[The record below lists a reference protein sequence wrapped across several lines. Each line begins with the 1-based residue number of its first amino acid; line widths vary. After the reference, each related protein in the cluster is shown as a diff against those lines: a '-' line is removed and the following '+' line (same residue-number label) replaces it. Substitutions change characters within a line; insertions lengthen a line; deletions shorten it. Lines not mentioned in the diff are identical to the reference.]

1 MKSIASSSATT
12 SQLSSGFSEKLATLV
27 RFVAVGLCLAVG
39 VTGCAGSALTQP
51 NDQST
56 SQANK
61 DVERSASSVPK
72 MMMCIK
78 NTTPENIEL
87 EWAKQMLGDNG
98 KPLPNDRLTAL
109 LGPEAFNCAVSWTKP
124 TESGAKNERGQ
135 ALVNGEEV
143 SLEFNGSFVDFRTS
157 FDASSTRIR
166 KADERETLPISF
178 TPALFVSAK
187 TSFKT
192 EKVRSVTVVPVNLEL
207 FTSE

>member
-1 MKSIASSSATT
+1 
-12 SQLSSGFSEKLATLV
+12 
-27 RFVAVGLCLAVG
+27 
-39 VTGCAGSALTQP
+39 
-51 NDQST
+51 
-56 SQANK
+56 
-61 DVERSASSVPK
+61 

-166 KADERETLPISF
+166 KADKRETLPISF